1 MAIIKSL
8 AGLAQFPD
16 RIVSLVP
23 SISESLI
30 ELGMGDRLTG
40 ITDYCV
46 FPTDVT
52 NKLPKVG
59 GTKDLSIEAVVD
71 LQPDLVIANQEEND
85 RQQIE
90 FLAKQMNV
98 WLTFPRSVNELLE
111 DLRQL
116 VYLFRADTAFHRL
129 RSLEMAIEYQ
139 EHFVSSVTAR
149 RVFVPIWM
157 GEVERDRR
165 WWMTF
170 NNETYCGDLIRLLG
184 GENIFSERIRR
195 YPLAADLGLA
205 EEELAGGRDLRYP
218 CISDQEIRQAEPE
231 AILLP
236 TEPFEFNK
244 HHVDQVMEQFSD
256 TPAVTGGRVFVVDGT
271 LLTWHGTRLAKAL
284 EELGGLLIW

>member
-1 MAIIKSL
+1 MAIIHSL
-8 AGLAQFPD
+8 AGLPQFPG

-23 SISESLI
+23 SISESLFD
-30 ELGMGDRLTG
+30 LGMGERLAG

-46 FPTDVT
+46 FPTEET
-52 NKLPKVG
+52 EKLPKVG
-59 GTKDLSIEAVVD
+59 GTRDLSINAIVD
-71 LQPDLVIANQEEND
+71 LEPDLVIANQEEND

-90 FLAKQMNV
+90 ILAGQMNV
-98 WLTFPRSVNELLE
+98 WLTFPRSVYDLLE

-116 VYLFRADTAFHRL
+116 VYLYREDTAFQRL
-129 RSLEMAIEYQ
+129 RSLEMAVEYQ

-157 GEVERDRR
+157 GEIEKDSQ

-184 GENIFSERIRR
+184 GENVFSQRVRR

-205 EEELAGGRDLRYP
+205 EEEPAGERDQRYP
-218 CISDQEIRQAEPE
+218 CVNGGEIRQAKPE
-231 AILLP
+231 VILLP
-236 TEPFEFNK
+236 TEPYRFS
-244 HHVDQVMEQFSD
+244 DQHIALVMEQFSD
-256 TPAVTGGRVFVVDGT
+256 TPAVMQNKVFLVDGS

-284 EELGGLLIW
+284 DELGNLLTG